1 MLLNIFQCTGWAPTN
16 KYPAQNVDS
25 AWKTLFSLFLYD
37 QCIYCNIMRWV
48 SGRSVATNS
57 IFFLGMLSGIE
68 QVINKSKNLKQ
79 LEVMGSKA
87 KINLWAEDCDQ
98 WCKVIIMHRC
108 SLQLEE
114 EKGGMCK
121 PKLDNPGLSPTLAF
135 LNPIYNHIH
144 NLISVTKRFNSYWGV
159 EI

>member
-1 MLLNIFQCTGWAPTN
+1 
-16 KYPAQNVDS
+16 
-25 AWKTLFSLFLYD
+25 
-37 QCIYCNIMRWV
+37 
-48 SGRSVATNS
+48 
-57 IFFLGMLSGIE
+57 
-68 QVINKSKNLKQ
+68 
-79 LEVMGSKA
+79 MGSKA
-87 KINLWAEDCDQ
+87 KINLWAEDCAQ

-114 EKGGMCK
+114 EQGGMCK